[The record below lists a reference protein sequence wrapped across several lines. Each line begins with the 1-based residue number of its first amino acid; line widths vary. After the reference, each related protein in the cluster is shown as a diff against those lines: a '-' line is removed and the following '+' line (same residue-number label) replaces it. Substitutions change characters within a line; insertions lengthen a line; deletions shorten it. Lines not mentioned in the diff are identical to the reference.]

1 MARDRNLMV
10 RMTEEEV
17 EKARVL
23 ASQSRMTVS
32 EWVRDAIGW
41 ATEMGVV
48 RLSEQFRSTGHWKTV
63 RMKTL
68 HPDTIKKWGLTLGF
82 HYTDQDVTEILS
94 NRDYQT
100 KLRQVFA
107 MYVDLKLYYIC
118 TREMPDNVNVKAS
131 PVKEER
137 PKATSI
143 KTYPADRKEPKGSK
157 KRGLRQ

>member
-17 EKARVL
+17 EKARML
-23 ASQSRMTVS
+23 ASQSSMTVS

-48 RLSEQFRSTGHWKTV
+48 RLSEQFRSTGHWKAV

-68 HPDTIKKWGLTLGF
+68 QPDTIRNWGITLGF
-82 HYTDQDVTEILS
+82 KYTDQDVSEILS

-118 TREMPDNVNVKAS
+118 TREMPDNVKEDAP
-131 PVKEER
+131 PVKQAGTR
-137 PKATSI
+137 TMSI
-143 KTYPADRKEPKGSK
+143 KTHPADRKEPKGK
-157 KRGLRQ
+157 PRKR